1 MEDLINQLRN
11 LEVSTEE
18 QQNAVATVINIIKNN
33 EVNPRQISIGEY
45 KQISLF
51 DWKDK
56 YDSSKYKY
64 IWDIW

>member
-51 DWKDK
+51 D
-56 YDSSKYKY
+56 
-64 IWDIW
+64 